1 MRKIVKV
8 IFDDDSSLEV
18 ENLKPLIKS
27 EDKRIQYINSIQY
40 LKQFKKFEYKVLKSM
55 ESSVVERYASNFL
68 DMICEDEIEEPEE
81 KDIDVFSNEEILEE
95 AKARKLFGE
104 NTSIISDSFFDRFG
118 KIMIK
123 ENAIH
128 LDSLL
133 TELETKLKIIP

>member
-1 MRKIVKV
+1 MKKIVKV

-18 ENLKPLIKS
+18 ENFEGLKTSKVTVEKFKLRR
-27 EDKRIQYINSIQY
+27 EYDR
-40 LKQFKKFEYKVLKSM
+40 QFKSLEEDILRYLPEDVIENYAEWNLEM
-55 ESSVVERYASNFL
+55 VNER
-68 DMICEDEIEEPEE
+68 DVEE
-81 KDIDVFSNEEILEE
+81 KDINDFSDQEVLEE